1 MDLDSKAFLFF
12 TGRVQGSWFPTAPPI
27 WHRALATGWVS
38 NLWDGRVEM
47 ELQGTREAVDQM
59 VARLYEQ
66 RFIEIEDIE
75 IKEIPRHRGGGGS
88 ESADQTMEA

>member
-1 MDLDSKAFLFF
+1 MVSA
-12 TGRVQGSWFPTAPPI
+12 TRHPI

-75 IKEIPRHRGGGGS
+75 IKEIPAIGEERRFRVR
-88 ESADQTMEA
+88 

>member
-1 MDLDSKAFLFF
+1 MTRKHFYF
-12 TGRVQGSWFPTAPPI
+12 TGIVQGVGFRY
-27 WHRALATGWVS
+27 RATYLAQSLGLTGWVS

-66 RFIEIEDIE
+66 RFIEIENIE
-75 IKEIPRHRGGGGS
+75 IKEIPAIGEERRFRVR
-88 ESADQTMEA
+88 

>member
-1 MDLDSKAFLFF
+1 MTRKHFYF
-12 TGRVQGSWFPTAPPI
+12 TGRVQGVGFRY
-27 WHRALATGWVS
+27 RATYLAQSLGLTGWVS

-75 IKEIPRHRGGGGS
+75 IKEIPAIGEERRFRVR
-88 ESADQTMEA
+88 

>member
-1 MDLDSKAFLFF
+1 MTRKHFYF
-12 TGRVQGSWFPTAPPI
+12 TGRVQGVGFRY
-27 WHRALATGWVS
+27 RATYLAQSLGLTGWVS

-75 IKEIPRHRGGGGS
+75 IKEI
-88 ESADQTMEA
+88 SAIGEERRFRVR

>member
-1 MDLDSKAFLFF
+1 MTRKHFYF
-12 TGRVQGSWFPTAPPI
+12 TGRVKGVGFRY
-27 WHRALATGWVS
+27 RATYLAQSLGLTGWVS

-75 IKEIPRHRGGGGS
+75 IKEIPAIGEERRFRVR
-88 ESADQTMEA
+88 